1 MALFNYVAVSKLGIR
16 QNGTI
21 EAVSDLAAGR
31 LIKEQGL
38 LPLEI
43 KLAEDSFFTRI
54 SKNIGTVPLKEKI
67 AFIENLQVMIKSGIS
82 APRALKL
89 IATQTK
95 NPKFKS
101 ILTEVSQNVESGK
114 TIHETLAKYPKIFS
128 FIFISMVKVGEVT
141 GSLEKSLEYL
151 GIQLEREA
159 DIKSKVKGAMLYPAI
174 IISAM
179 AIIGILMGI
188 FVLPQLTSIFSEF
201 EPDKLPA
208 TTKIV
213 IWISDT
219 LSGNSTAII
228 IGLVLFIIF
237 AIYFFRQTYGK
248 RFLDFIGI
256 HMFIIGPIVKKI
268 NLARFS
274 RILSSML
281 KSGVPIVDGLQV
293 ASETVGNSYYQGVI
307 KQASSSVRQGKPLTE
322 VLEAN
327 QNLFPFILVQM
338 LLVGEETG
346 SLENILSQLAV
357 QYEGEVDST
366 MRNLS
371 SVIEPILLL
380 VIGGLVG
387 ILALALIAP
396 IYNISQ
402 SIG

>member
-1 MALFNYVAVSKLGIR
+1 
-16 QNGTI
+16 
-21 EAVSDLAAGR
+21 
-31 LIKEQGL
+31 
-38 LPLEI
+38 
-43 KLAEDSFFTRI
+43 
-54 SKNIGTVPLKEKI
+54 
-67 AFIENLQVMIKSGIS
+67 
-82 APRALKL
+82 
-89 IATQTK
+89 
-95 NPKFKS
+95 
-101 ILTEVSQNVESGK
+101 
-114 TIHETLAKYPKIFS
+114 
-128 FIFISMVKVGEVT
+128 
-141 GSLEKSLEYL
+141 
-151 GIQLEREA
+151 
-159 DIKSKVKGAMLYPAI
+159 
-174 IISAM
+174 
-179 AIIGILMGI
+179 
-188 FVLPQLTSIFSEF
+188 
-201 EPDKLPA
+201 
-208 TTKIV
+208 
-213 IWISDT
+213 
-219 LSGNSTAII
+219 
-228 IGLVLFIIF
+228 
-237 AIYFFRQTYGK
+237 
-248 RFLDFIGI
+248 
-256 HMFIIGPIVKKI
+256 MFIIGPIVKKI